1 MLIGIFLLFIST
13 INSQNVTILRFR
25 ENNEANNKTE
35 AFYSGP
41 ILTENLNDFSFC
53 FRYNVYFFNDRWGS
67 GMTILKYV
75 VPTLHLFQ
83 TSILF
88 QLLINSIFLGERNL
102 AKVMPRYIYNYL
114 RVRIKSNLG

>member
-1 MLIGIFLLFIST
+1 MLIGIFLLCIST
-13 INSQNVTILRFR
+13 RFIKAQNVTILRFR
-25 ENNEANNKTE
+25 ENNEANNKTK

-41 ILTENLNDFSFC
+41 KLTENLNDFSFC

-75 VPTLHLFQ
+75 VVPTLNLFQ

-88 QLLINSIFLGERNL
+88 QLLKSI
-102 AKVMPRYIYNYL
+102 
-114 RVRIKSNLG
+114 